1 MHGGRLGCPFAGRM
15 GSQCIAQCQASTPT
29 QLFLENFSIHF
40 FFFFFFLIWLYR
52 TACRILVSQ
61 AEIKSS
67 PGSESTAS

>member
-1 MHGGRLGCPFAGRM
+1 MHGGRLGCPFASGM

-29 QLFLENFSIHF
+29 QLFLENFSIR

-61 AEIKSS
+61 AGIKSS